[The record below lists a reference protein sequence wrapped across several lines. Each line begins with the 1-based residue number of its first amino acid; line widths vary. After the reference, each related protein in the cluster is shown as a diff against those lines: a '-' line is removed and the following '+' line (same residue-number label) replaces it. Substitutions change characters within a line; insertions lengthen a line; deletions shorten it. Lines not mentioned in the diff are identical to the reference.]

1 MKLCQVVPCVITI
14 GAVAGIISYPIS
26 ERINR
31 TEQKLERQMQE
42 GANLVNRLYIVVAGE
57 NRIQERNEK
66 RKALDDFGFKE
77 FVFDEAEPLKFLPTK
92 AGDGINFYMGSGN
105 FDRYVGTIPL
115 NQVEDYL
122 KTTESR
128 KGKK

>member
-1 MKLCQVVPCVITI
+1 MGSS
-14 GAVAGIISYPIS
+14 GAPVALTLTSLGLISALIYIEPPIYQDGKRAS
-26 ERINR
+26 DL
-31 TEQKLERQMQE
+31 TT
-42 GANLVNRLYIVVAGE
+42 RLYSAVAGE
-57 NRIQERNEK
+57 NRIQERDEK
-66 RKALDDFGFKE
+66 RKTLDNFGFKE
-77 FVFDEAEPLKFLPTK
+77 FVFDEAEPLKFSATK

-122 KTTESR
+122 KAIESK